1 MKIINAFPGMGD
13 NDWRRDEKFY
23 VNNNNLLIRI
33 GLKDEEGEPN
43 VIPLSHNIHTAKK
56 FIMKTAIDGL
66 QTKN

>member
-23 VNNNNLLIRI
+23 VNNFNLLIRI

-43 VIPLSHNIHTAKK
+43 VIPPQSQYPHSQEIYHE
-56 FIMKTAIDGL
+56 DGHRRL
-66 QTKN
+66 TN